1 VREEFL
7 IDALTAYQIEPD
19 DPNRSVPNPA
29 RKAIEKEL
37 RRMRTQLAK
46 LRRSYAAITLD
57 ARPRRLPRTEA
68 KKANEK
74 LRTEIAQAKARLE
87 RLQAQHHALPRLVSV
102 AEAQKGQA
110 VVKRSTERKH
120 LTNALKMVAYQIES
134 DLLEVIRP
142 HYKRVERKAEVD
154 SDDPVRCG

>member
-1 VREEFL
+1 MREEFL
-7 IDALTAYQIEPD
+7 IDALTGYEIAPD

-37 RRMRTQLAK
+37 RRMRTQLGK
-46 LRRSYAAITLD
+46 LRASYAAISLA

-68 KKANEK
+68 KKAKEK

-87 RLQAQHHALPRLVSV
+87 KLQAQHHALPRRVSV

-120 LTNALKMVAYQIES
+120 LTNVVKNARLS
-134 DLLEVIRP
+134 DRE
-142 HYKRVERKAEVD
+142 
-154 SDDPVRCG
+154 